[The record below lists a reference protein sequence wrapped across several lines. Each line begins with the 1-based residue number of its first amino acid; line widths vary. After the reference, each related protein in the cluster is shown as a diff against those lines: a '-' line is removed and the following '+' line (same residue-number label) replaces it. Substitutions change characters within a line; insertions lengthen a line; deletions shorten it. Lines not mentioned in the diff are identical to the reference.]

1 MTKVLFCDKIYLKFG
16 QGFTVSATV
25 KEENM
30 LLGENS
36 KKGKRVFLYTRVS
49 TVHQVDGYSLE
60 AQTKELERYVRN
72 NEMEIIESF
81 SDEGKSGKTIEGRP
95 DFSRMISLI
104 EENAQKNEPNKLVD
118 YVIVFKLSRFGRNA
132 ADTLSTHRK
141 MQGCGVQLISTEDG
155 IDSSSTMGTL

>member
-1 MTKVLFCDKIYLKFG
+1 
-16 QGFTVSATV
+16 
-25 KEENM
+25 M

-95 DFSRMISLI
+95 DFSRMISL
-104 EENAQKNEPNKLVD
+104 L
-118 YVIVFKLSRFGRNA
+118 
-132 ADTLSTHRK
+132 RK
-141 MQGCGVQLISTEDG
+141 MLKKMSPINLLIMLSSLNYRDLVVMQLIHYQHFVKCKDVVFS
-155 IDSSSTMGTL
+155 